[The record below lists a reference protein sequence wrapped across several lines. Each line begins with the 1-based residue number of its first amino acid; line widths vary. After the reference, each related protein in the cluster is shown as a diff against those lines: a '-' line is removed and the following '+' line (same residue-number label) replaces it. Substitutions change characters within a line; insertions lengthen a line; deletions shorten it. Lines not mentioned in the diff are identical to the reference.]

1 MKTLILILSALSL
14 MACSQGETISNAVN
28 YKRLAYSCSGFVN
41 SKAYHIDIY
50 NTYGGSYRTYETDQ
64 NNQVRLGYM
73 GPEADL
79 NKDLLFYINNESLYL
94 NIEQECQKF

>member
-1 MKTLILILSALSL
+1 MKYLILIASVLSL
-14 MACSQGETISNAVN
+14 TACSYEKTVQ

-41 SKAYHIDIY
+41 SKPYHIDIY